1 MVILKVSKYLV
12 LNIFLIIINN
22 NRNGQ
27 RKRGNIILKEA
38 FIVVYRTIL
47 ALVIL
52 FASTK
57 ILTKRSLSKLT
68 YFDYL
73 AVATLGT
80 LAGNLAFN
88 IKIKVEVFLI
98 SIFVVTVIVYIASYI
113 SLKSQFFRKF
123 FAGEK
128 TVLIQDGKILEKNMK
143 NIKYTYEYLNQ
154 QLRQQKVFD
163 INKVEHAIIEPNG
176 ELSVKLKAK
185 NEPVTPKDLNI
196 QTNCESLAIE
206 LILDGKIIDKNLKE
220 KNLSKVWIK
229 NELKNR
235 GILNIK
241 EVSYGVLSSKGKLF
255 IDLYKD
261 QM

>member
-1 MVILKVSKYLV
+1 M
-12 LNIFLIIINN
+12 
-22 NRNGQ
+22 
-27 RKRGNIILKEA
+27 KEA
-38 FIVVYRTIL
+38 FIIVYRTIL
-47 ALVIL
+47 AIFIL
-52 FASTK
+52 FTSTK

-73 AVATLGT
+73 SVATLGT

-88 IKIKVEVFLI
+88 LKIKIEVFLI
-98 SIFVVTVIVYIASYI
+98 SIFIVTAIVYIASYM
-113 SLKSQFFRKF
+113 SLKSQVFRKF

-143 NIKYTYEYLNQ
+143 KIKYTYEYLNQ

-196 QTNCESLAIE
+196 QTNREGIAIE

-220 KNLSKVWIK
+220 INLTKDWLR

-235 GILNIK
+235 GVLNIK
-241 EVSYGVLSSKGKLF
+241 EVSYGVLSTNGKLF

-261 QM
+261 QL